1 MDSIFNFLFRIN
13 FRRNFFNFNI
23 DKSRLSYIG
32 SKTSLNGVSQVEDKL
47 LNISTEDENVCIRYL
62 LEIMMEHGIITEEEY
77 HTVLYKFD

>member
-1 MDSIFNFLFRIN
+1 M
-13 FRRNFFNFNI
+13 
-23 DKSRLSYIG
+23 
-32 SKTSLNGVSQVEDKL
+32 EDKL